1 MMVIM
6 YTIIETAMFR
16 RYAEQV
22 WQDDER
28 EAFIAWLASDPL
40 VGDVIPGTGGV
51 RKVRWR
57 RQGSGKRGG
66 ARVIY
71 YNTLDNGQVWL
82 LIVYSK
88 SKFDNLPTSLLTQL
102 KEELNHG

>member
-1 MMVIM
+1 M

-28 EAFIAWLASDPL
+28 EAFITWLAADPL
-40 VGDVIPGTGGV
+40 VGDVIPGSGGV

-57 RQGSGKRGG
+57 RQGRGKRGG
-66 ARVIY
+66 VRVIY
-71 YNTLDNGQVWL
+71 YNTLGHGQVWL
-82 LIVYSK
+82 LIVYAK
-88 SKFDNLPTSLLTQL
+88 SKFDNLPVSLLRQL
-102 KEELNHG
+102 REELDHG

>member
-1 MMVIM
+1 M

-22 WQDDER
+22 WRDDER
-28 EAFIAWLASDPL
+28 EAFIAWLAFDPL

-66 ARVIY
+66 VRVIY
-71 YNTLDNGQVWL
+71 YNTLDDGQVWL
-82 LIVYSK
+82 LIVYAK
-88 SKFDNLPTSLLTQL
+88 SKFDNLPASLLAQL
-102 KEELNHG
+102 KEELDHG

>member
-1 MMVIM
+1 MMFVM

-40 VGDVIPGTGGV
+40 VGDVIPGSGGV

-71 YNTLDNGQVWL
+71 YNTLDDGRVWL

-88 SKFDNLPTSLLTQL
+88 SKFDNLPTSLLTKL

>member
-1 MMVIM
+1 M

>member
-1 MMVIM
+1 M

-22 WQDDER
+22 WQDNER

-57 RQGSGKRGG
+57 RQGSGKRSGV
-66 ARVIY
+66 RVIY
-71 YNTLDNGQVWL
+71 YNTLDDGQVWL

-102 KEELNHG
+102 KEELTHG

>member
-22 WQDDER
+22 WLDDER
-28 EAFIAWLASDPL
+28 EAFIAWLAADPL

-66 ARVIY
+66 VRVIY
-71 YNTLDNGQVWL
+71 YNTLDGGEVWL

-88 SKFDNLPTSLLTQL
+88 SKFDNLPTSLLTKL
-102 KEELNHG
+102 KEELDHG

>member
-1 MMVIM
+1 M

-16 RYAEQV
+16 RYAEQI

-28 EAFIAWLASDPL
+28 ESFITWLAADPL

-51 RKVRWR
+51 RKVRWW

-66 ARVIY
+66 VRVIY
-71 YNTLDNGQVWL
+71 YNTLDDGQVWL

-88 SKFDNLPTSLLTQL
+88 SKFDNLPASLLRQL
-102 KEELNHG
+102 REELDHG

>member
-1 MMVIM
+1 M

-22 WQDDER
+22 WRDDER
-28 EAFIAWLASDPL
+28 EAFIAWLALDPL

-66 ARVIY
+66 VRVIY
-71 YNTLDNGQVWL
+71 YNTLDDGQVWL
-82 LIVYSK
+82 LIVYAK
-88 SKFDNLPTSLLTQL
+88 SKFDNLPASLLAQL
-102 KEELNHG
+102 KEELDHG

>member
-1 MMVIM
+1 M
-6 YTIIETAMFR
+6 YTIVETAMFR

-22 WQDDER
+22 WKDDER

-71 YNTLDNGQVWL
+71 YNTLDDGQVWL

-102 KEELNHG
+102 KEELDHG